1 MRGIREVHH
10 NKGNTLI
17 VHSVIIVN
25 LKFNRLAVKHIP
37 VRRLYFL
44 QTVIALIEFFRRN
57 EITVS
62 RGVESVYLRQRRIGV
77 LHYDA
82 VAVCVVEMERSAG
95 IRDLLTR
102 FTVHLNKFQVGS
114 KRSIVDQIFVN
125 LAVGVDIHRKGR
137 HIFGIFPT

>member
-1 MRGIREVHH
+1 MRCL
-10 NKGNTLI
+10 NFFQP
-17 VHSVIIVN
+17 VI
-25 LKFNRLAVKHIP
+25 
-37 VRRLYFL
+37 
-44 QTVIALIEFFRRN
+44 TLIEFFRSN
-57 EITVS
+57 KVTVS
-62 RGVESVYLRQRRIGV
+62 RGVECVYLRQRRIGV
-77 LHYDA
+77 LHYDT
-82 VAVCVVEMERSAG
+82 VTVCVIEMERSAG